1 MVRVAVL
8 SWRSPGDPD
17 AGGSELHAKEVLAR
31 WQDEGVD
38 VTMFARDDGGS
49 EPRSED
55 VPFRV
60 ERVGS
65 TYSVFPA
72 AVAAVLRQ
80 RRKFDA
86 VVEIMNGV
94 PFWSPVWWRG
104 PNIVWLHH
112 LHTDMW
118 KQSLPPVIASVGRWN
133 ERRVVPQ
140 VYRRTPVVTLAETG
154 RTALTDIGFRSV
166 HVVSPGVDECFD
178 GPLDDELPTSTRLIV
193 VGRLAPVKQIEE
205 LLRVLHQARSQG
217 LVVDVD
223 LVGDGPL
230 RSSIERWK
238 RAESADWLTIHG
250 RVGTDS
256 LVDLYRGAAILV
268 SASSSEGWGMTITE
282 AARCGKPAVVTDVT
296 GHRASVIDGVT
307 GDLVSRVEDL
317 PTAISRLLA
326 DEQRW
331 RHYASAAHVRAQQ
344 MSWDTAASEHLA
356 LLREVAR

>member
-8 SWRSPGDPD
+8 SWRSPGDHD

-49 EPRSED
+49 ERRVGD
-55 VPFRV
+55 MPFRV

-86 VVEIMNGV
+86 VVEILNGV

-118 KQSLPPVIASVGRWN
+118 KQSLPPVISSVGRWN

-140 VYRRTPVVTLAETG
+140 VYRHTPVVTLAETG
-154 RTALTDIGFRSV
+154 KTALTDIGFRSV
-166 HVVSPGVDECFD
+166 HVVSPGVDNCFD
-178 GPLDDELPTSTRLIV
+178 GHVDDVVPTSKRLIV

-205 LLRVLHQARSQG
+205 LLRVLHEARSGG
-217 LVVDVD
+217 LIVDVD

-230 RSSIERWK
+230 RSTIECWK

-250 RVGTDS
+250 RVDTDT
-256 LVDLYRGAAILV
+256 LVDLYRGASILV
-268 SASSSEGWGMTITE
+268 SASSAEGWGMTVTE
-282 AARCGKPAVVTDVT
+282 AARCGRPAVVTDVT

-331 RHYASAAHVRAQQ
+331 RRYASAAHVRAQQ